1 MDTHVNIG
9 LTAGGP
15 ILKEEEEEG
24 KNIDII
30 GRSFVTLNSGI
41 KLTYF
46 RPLRANVVA
55 LLGTY
60 IRTSSWQGFRSSR

>member
-1 MDTHVNIG
+1 MNIG

-15 ILKEEEEEG
+15 ILKEEEEEEG

-46 RPLRANVVA
+46 RPLRANVVVA